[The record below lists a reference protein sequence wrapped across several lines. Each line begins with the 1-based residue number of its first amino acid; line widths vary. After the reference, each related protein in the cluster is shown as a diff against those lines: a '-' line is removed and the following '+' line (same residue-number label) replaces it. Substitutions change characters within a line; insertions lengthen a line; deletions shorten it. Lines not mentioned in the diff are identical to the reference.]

1 MRHAAGQLAECV
13 ELLRFRKLL
22 LHLLELELGFAAL
35 GNVPGD
41 LGEADELAVLVDGVD
56 DDAGPE
62 EGAVLAD
69 APAFLFIAA
78 LFPGNSQGAQRLA
91 VGAVDFG
98 IEAGEV
104 LPDDF
109 VGRITLD
116 PLAADVPA
124 RDHAGR
130 VQHVQR
136 VVGNT
141 FNQKS
146 EITFALE

>member
-1 MRHAAGQLAECV
+1 MSRV
-13 ELLRFRKLL
+13 IF
-22 LHLLELELGFAAL
+22 
-35 GNVPGD
+35 
-41 LGEADELAVLVDGVD
+41 GEADEIAVLVDGVD

-62 EGAVLAD
+62 EGTILAN
-69 APAFLFIAA
+69 APAFLFIPA

-91 VGAVDFG
+91 VGPVDFG

-109 VGRITLD
+109 LWRIALD
-116 PLAADVPA
+116 PLAANIPA
-124 RDHAGR
+124 GDDAGR
-130 VQHVQR
+130 VQQVQR